1 MNLAV
6 NPRYK
11 NIVILCPVV
20 RTGGPEALHQLA
32 TAISD
37 LGGKVSML
45 YFLSTSTGHTHD
57 TAFDITQDKFILI
70 DPPKISGNLYDQYP
84 VNQIT
89 EFALTDSTLVIVPEA
104 FATVVSKIPWAIK
117 AVWWLSVDNSFLLHL
132 DQLPSTYTSEF
143 FKQHEILHF
152 YQSEY
157 AKHAL
162 QLHGAKQ
169 RYALSDYVNSNVDA
183 NGYTQSRNTI
193 VYYPRKGK
201 QLAEPFRTQ
210 HLDLQF
216 VPIEKMTRAQVDQTL
231 TQAGVYIDFG
241 HHPGKDRVPREAAR
255 AGAVVLLRKAGSA
268 NFFEDHPLTDEYFF
282 TDTDVKNGNLYN
294 KVKQILSNRS
304 LHFDRQIQYRTTI
317 ALEKQKF
324 YLEVCNIFFES
335 RQ

>member
-6 NPRYK
+6 KPRYK
-11 NIVILCPVV
+11 NIVILCPVL

-57 TAFDITQDKFILI
+57 TAFEITQDKFILI

-84 VNQIT
+84 VNQVT

-104 FATVVSKIPWAIK
+104 FATVVPKITRAIK

-169 RYALSDYVNSNVDA
+169 RYALSDYVNINVDTT
-183 NGYTQSRNTI
+183 GYIQSRNTI

-216 VPIEKMTRAQVDQTL
+216 VPIENMSRAQTDQTL
-231 TQAGVYIDFG
+231 SRAGVYIDFG
-241 HHPGKDRVPREAAR
+241 HHPGKDRVPREAAQ